1 MKRVLERRQRGEL
14 GYRSRPPAVK
24 NTEIVRGL
32 VAKKVRASSGLI
44 TAKRLMP
51 LAKAEGYRG
60 SLRNL
65 RREVARA
72 KAGWRREQRRYRPWQ
87 PVAGEYLVADWAH
100 YGRLHLFC
108 AVLPW
113 SRWRFVRFARDEK
126 LETTLRMFAEC
137 FEALGGVPAVLLTDR
152 MSCLKAG
159 VVANMVVPHAEYV
172 RFAAHYRFRLDFCE
186 ADDPESKGV
195 VENLCGYAQ
204 RDLAALLESEDLEL
218 ANQEAVRWCQE
229 VNAHRALG
237 DLRGARRGGC
247 RSSFQL
253 LRPLPST
260 ASTALPGRAA
270 QGRQDADRAL
280 WFRALLGAAGVSGA
294 PGGGQRRREPGDHQ
308 QRRAGDCPASALST
322 GWSLHPRRAL
332 RRRPRRPSRPVRART
347 AVEREFVA
355 LGPCAEDFLR
365 AGAAAGTTR
374 LASELADI
382 VGLERSW
389 GREAL
394 VVALRRAVEFRRF
407 RADDLRS
414 ILATNGVAP
423 QPTPAGRPLQMP
435 LPTVPVRPLSAY
447 ALDLLR

>member
-1 MKRVLERRQRGEL
+1 MKTTRQQLDIINAYQELGSYRAAAQLCGTTDKTVKRVLERRQRGEL

-113 SRWRFVRFARDEK
+113 SRWRFVRFAREEK

-137 FEALGGVPAVLLTDR
+137 LEALGGVPAVLLTDR

-159 VVANMVVPHAEYV
+159 VVANVVVPHAEYV
-172 RFAAHYRFRLDFCE
+172 RFAAHYRFRIDFCE
-186 ADDPESKGV
+186 AHDPESKGV

-204 RDLAALLESEDLEL
+204 RDLAALLESEDLGL

-229 VNAHRALG
+229 VNAHEHSEICAVPEEQLKAELQV
-237 DLRGARRGGC
+237 LR
-247 RSSFQL
+247 SLPSM
-253 LRPLPST
+253 RPL
-260 ASTALPGRAA
+260 LCR
-270 QGRQDADRAL
+270 
-280 WFRALLGAAGVSGA
+280 
-294 PGGGQRRREPGDHQ
+294 
-308 QRRAGDCPASALST
+308 GDCP
-322 GWSLHPRRAL
+322 G
-332 RRRPRRPSRPVRART
+332 SRYDR
-347 AVEREFVA
+347 
-355 LGPCAEDFLR
+355 
-365 AGAAAGTTR
+365 
-374 LASELADI
+374 
-382 VGLERSW
+382 
-389 GREAL
+389 
-394 VVALRRAVEFRRF
+394 
-407 RADDLRS
+407 
-414 ILATNGVAP
+414 
-423 QPTPAGRPLQMP
+423 
-435 LPTVPVRPLSAY
+435 
-447 ALDLLR
+447 